1 VAQAPQNADLPSVI
15 SVGILRLL
23 YLDKYCR
30 APLTEL
36 QIIELAAVFAIVA
49 MLYSS
54 VGHAGASGYL
64 AAMALIGVAPEAMR
78 PTALT
83 LNIVVAAFATWRFRT
98 ARYFDAKIVV
108 PFLVGSVPL
117 AFLGGGIKLPSHV
130 YQALVG
136 LVLLCS
142 AIYLGWR
149 AFSDADKRDEISVQ
163 VPLWASPFVGAG
175 IGLLSGLTGTGGGIF
190 LSPFIL
196 LMGWAGPKATA
207 GISAPFIM
215 ANSIAGLAGGLIKGS
230 FSFATIPYAA
240 APLIAAAM
248 LGAFIGTWLG
258 IYKLTNRWLI
268 AMLALVMAI
277 AAAKLIGLSY

>member
-1 VAQAPQNADLPSVI
+1 M
-15 SVGILRLL
+15 
-23 YLDKYCR
+23 
-30 APLTEL
+30 TEL
-36 QIIELAAVFAIVA
+36 QILQLAAIFIVVA

-64 AAMALIGVAPEAMR
+64 AAMALVGVAPEAMR

-83 LNIVVAAFATWRFRT
+83 LNIVVAAFTTWRFRS
-98 ARYFDAKIVV
+98 ARYFDAKVV
-108 PFLVGSVPL
+108 APFLVGSIPM
-117 AFLGGGIKLPSHV
+117 AFIGGGIKLPSHV

-136 LVLLCS
+136 VVLLCS
-142 AIYLGWR
+142 AIYLAWR
-149 AFSDADKRDEISVQ
+149 AFSNTDQRAEIPVR
-163 VPLWASPFVGAG
+163 VPLWASPLVGAA

-230 FSFATIPYAA
+230 FSFAIIPFGAT
-240 APLIAAAM
+240 PLIAAAL
-248 LGAFIGTWLG
+248 LGALVGTWLG
-258 IYKLTNRWLI
+258 LYKLTNRWLI
-268 AMLALVMAI
+268 GMLALVMTI
-277 AAAKLIGLSY
+277 AAAKLIGLSL

>member
-1 VAQAPQNADLPSVI
+1 MA
-15 SVGILRLL
+15 L
-23 YLDKYCR
+23 YPPVYYAFPFQPAAATR
-30 APLTEL
+30 PLTEL
-36 QIIELAAVFAIVA
+36 QILQLAAIFIVVA

-64 AAMALIGVAPEAMR
+64 AAMALVGVVPEAMR

-83 LNIVVAAFATWRFRT
+83 LNIVVAAFTTWRFRS
-98 ARYFDAKIVV
+98 ARYFDAKVV
-108 PFLVGSVPL
+108 APFLVGSIPL
-117 AFLGGGIKLPSHV
+117 AFIGGGIRLPSHV

-136 LVLLCS
+136 GVLLCS
-142 AIYLGWR
+142 AIYLAWR
-149 AFSDADKRDEISVQ
+149 AFSNTDQRAEVAVR
-163 VPLWASPFVGAG
+163 VPLWASPLVGAA

-230 FSFATIPYAA
+230 FSFATIPFGAT
-240 APLIAAAM
+240 PLIAAAL
-248 LGAFIGTWLG
+248 LGALIGTWLG
-258 IYKLTNRWLI
+258 LYKLTNRWLI
-268 AMLALVMAI
+268 GMLALVMTI
-277 AAAKLIGLSY
+277 AAAKLIGVSL

>member
-1 VAQAPQNADLPSVI
+1 M
-15 SVGILRLL
+15 
-23 YLDKYCR
+23 
-30 APLTEL
+30 TEL
-36 QIIELAAVFAIVA
+36 QILQLAAIFIVVA

-64 AAMALIGVAPEAMR
+64 AAMALVGVAPEAMR

-83 LNIVVAAFATWRFRT
+83 LNIVVAAFTTWRFRS
-98 ARYFDAKIVV
+98 ARYFDAKVV
-108 PFLVGSVPL
+108 APFLVGSIPM
-117 AFLGGGIKLPSHV
+117 AFIGGGIKLPSHV

-136 LVLLCS
+136 VVLLCS
-142 AIYLGWR
+142 AIYLAWR
-149 AFSDADKRDEISVQ
+149 AFSNTDQRAEIPVR
-163 VPLWASPFVGAG
+163 VPLWASPLVGAA

-230 FSFATIPYAA
+230 FSFAIIPFGAT
-240 APLIAAAM
+240 PLIAAAL
-248 LGAFIGTWLG
+248 LGALIGTWLG
-258 IYKLTNRWLI
+258 LYKLTNRWLI
-268 AMLALVMAI
+268 GMLALVMTI
-277 AAAKLIGLSY
+277 AAAKLIGLSL

>member
-1 VAQAPQNADLPSVI
+1 M
-15 SVGILRLL
+15 
-23 YLDKYCR
+23 
-30 APLTEL
+30 TET
-36 QIIELAAVFAIVA
+36 QIFQLAAIFVVVA

-64 AAMALIGVAPEAMR
+64 AAMALVGVVPEAMR

-83 LNIVVAAFATWRFRT
+83 LNIVVAAFTTLRFRH
-98 ARYFDAKIVV
+98 ARYFDAKVV
-108 PFLVGSVPL
+108 TPFLIGSIPL
-117 AFLGGGIKLPSHV
+117 AFIGGGIKLPSHI
-130 YQALVG
+130 YQTLVG
-136 LVLLCS
+136 VVLLCS
-142 AIYLGWR
+142 AAYLAWR
-149 AFSDADKRDEISVQ
+149 AFSNTDKRDEIPVTAPRW
-163 VPLWASPFVGAG
+163 VSPFIGAG

-215 ANSIAGLAGGLIKGS
+215 ANSIAGLAGGLINGS
-230 FSFATIPYAA
+230 FSFATIPYSA

-248 LGAFIGTWLG
+248 LGALIGTWLG

-268 AMLALVMAI
+268 AMLALVMTI
-277 AAAKLIGLSY
+277 AAGKLIGLAF